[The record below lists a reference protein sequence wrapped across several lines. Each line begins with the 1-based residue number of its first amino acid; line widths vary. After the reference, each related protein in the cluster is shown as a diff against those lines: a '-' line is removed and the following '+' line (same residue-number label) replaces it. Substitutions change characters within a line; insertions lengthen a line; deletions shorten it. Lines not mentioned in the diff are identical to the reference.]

1 MATSTI
7 AMTKPRNINSQEHE
21 NKWAKK
27 LDPRNPR
34 NYTESQTHRIS
45 NYQKQETQKIE
56 KLTTTEESAE
66 RRDEKRTADD
76 RNRKIRIQGF
86 ELSRNLSN

>member
-1 MATSTI
+1 
-7 AMTKPRNINSQEHE
+7 MTKPRNINSQEHE

-34 NYTESQTHRIS
+34 NYTESQTHQIS

-56 KLTTTEESAE
+56 KLTMTEESAE

>member
-1 MATSTI
+1 M
-7 AMTKPRNINSQEHE
+7 
-21 NKWAKK
+21 
-27 LDPRNPR
+27 
-34 NYTESQTHRIS
+34 
-45 NYQKQETQKIE
+45 
-56 KLTTTEESAE
+56 TEESAE